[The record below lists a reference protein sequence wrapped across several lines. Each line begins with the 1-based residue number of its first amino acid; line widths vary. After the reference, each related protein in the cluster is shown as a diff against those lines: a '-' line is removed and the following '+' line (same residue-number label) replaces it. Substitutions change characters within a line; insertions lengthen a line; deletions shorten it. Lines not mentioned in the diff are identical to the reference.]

1 MICQRPLD
9 TIFAQLSFKNLKI
22 IPIFDCFL
30 EDHKFISN
38 EKIII
43 SLPVICRD
51 NFVCNNIEVNLGKR
65 EFDYPVNRTTSLKKK
80 CQSVVDCVALR
91 VIALNDTRGEE
102 REVGKVRFVVRDGV
116 KHSLERRRVAYNV
129 VSLELNVSREPSYPL
144 SRHYVIKPY
153 PVCEFS
159 RQKRAMAFANSP
171 SLSKK

>member
-1 MICQRPLD
+1 MLFQRPLSLTFPQTD
-9 TIFAQLSFKNLKI
+9 FRTPCLGLRSEFVHKSFSSANVRSIRFSHNYLSRFAFKNLKI

-43 SLPVICRD
+43 SLRIIYRD
-51 NFVCNNIEVNLGKR
+51 NFVCDNIELNLGKR
-65 EFDYPVNRTTSLKKK
+65 EFDYPVNRTASLKKK

-116 KHSLERRRVAYNV
+116 TTE
-129 VSLELNVSREPSYPL
+129 
-144 SRHYVIKPY
+144 
-153 PVCEFS
+153 
-159 RQKRAMAFANSP
+159 
-171 SLSKK
+171 